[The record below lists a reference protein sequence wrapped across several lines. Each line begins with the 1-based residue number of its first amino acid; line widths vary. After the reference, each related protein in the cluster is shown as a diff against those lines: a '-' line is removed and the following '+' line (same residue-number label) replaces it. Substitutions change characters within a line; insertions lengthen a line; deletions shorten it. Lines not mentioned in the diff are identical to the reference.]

1 MSMSMNEDR
10 DLKIVFVGP
19 PGAGKSTAIKSLS
32 DLPPVSTDVPASDES
47 RLTTVAMDFG
57 EITLDD
63 GDVVRLYGIPGQD
76 RFEFVWPLI
85 ADSALGA
92 IFMVDARDA
101 AALDILDGYL
111 TSFADT
117 VRAATCVL
125 AITHADQINHSFDPG
140 VFAQHLRSRGVSMPV
155 VDIDPRQKK
164 DVLYVLNALLELLQA
179 NTQGAV
185 RNVA

>member
-1 MSMSMNEDR
+1 ME

-19 PGAGKSTAIKSLS
+19 PGAGKSTAIRAIS
-32 DLPPVSTDVPASDES
+32 DAPPVSTEVPHSDER

-92 IFMVDARDA
+92 IFMVDARDST
-101 AALDILDGYL
+101 ALDILEGYL

-125 AITHADQINHSFDPG
+125 AITHVDEINHAFDSG
-140 VFAQHLRSRGVSMPV
+140 AFAQHLRTRGVSMPV
-155 VDIDPRQKK
+155 IDIDPRQKR

-179 NTQGAV
+179 NTKGNIRAV
-185 RNVA
+185 A